1 MMSLFSFFAY
11 ESPKRRKKMRRSRFF
26 LALSFAVVMPL
37 ALSAAT
43 WSEPSPNS
51 EQVVFFSG
59 GTIDDGL
66 TFILLTTMDEAN
78 LQGVVVTN
86 ADCIADLAME
96 LQWKISSYTQSTE
109 IPVSLSDARGWNPF
123 PWSYRADCIRF
134 SNVEAL
140 KSYGA
145 NPQWPPYPSGDE
157 LIEELLTRAIAND
170 TPLTMLVTCPVTALS
185 NVLAK
190 NPKLAQGIERM
201 IFMGGAI
208 DVPGNLDPETIPK
221 EIASSGGEWNIF
233 WDPVSTEWIFN
244 NTSFPIILF
253 PLDVT
258 NQAKLAPLMPRLR
271 EKSLEFAYSKLA
283 YEGYELTGDEPYY
296 CMWNVVTSCYIPHPE
311 FFGEPVRMN
320 LEVVTEGNEQGD
332 VVRKSSGREVEVILS
347 LKEPDQY
354 YDYVLKQLAQ

>member
-1 MMSLFSFFAY
+1 MISLFRVSVC
-11 ESPKRRKKMRRSRFF
+11 EKPKRRKKMRRSRFF
-26 LALSFAVVMPL
+26 LVLSFAVIIPL
-37 ALSAAT
+37 ALSAAS
-43 WSEPSPNS
+43 WPEPSPDL

-66 TFILLTTMDEAN
+66 TFVLLTTMDEVN

-86 ADCIADLAME
+86 ADSIADPAME

-109 IPVSLSDARGWNPF
+109 IPVSLSDARAWNPF
-123 PWSYRADCIRF
+123 PWSYRDDSIRF
-134 SNVEAL
+134 NNVEVL

-221 EIASSGGEWNIF
+221 EIASAGGEWNIF
-233 WDPVSTEWIFN
+233 WDPVSTEWILN

-271 EKSLEFAYSKLA
+271 EQSLEFAYSKLA
-283 YEGYELTGDEPYY
+283 YQGYELTGDQPYY
-296 CMWNVVTSCYIPHPE
+296 SMWNVVTSTYIPHPE
-311 FFGEPVRMN
+311 FFAEPVRMN
-320 LEVVTEGNEQGD
+320 LRVVTEGNEQGS

-347 LKEPDQY
+347 LKEPDQF
-354 YDYVLKQLAQ
+354 YDYVLKQLAR

>member
-1 MMSLFSFFAY
+1 
-11 ESPKRRKKMRRSRFF
+11 MRRSRFF
-26 LALSFAVVMPL
+26 LALSFAVVIPL

-43 WSEPSPNS
+43 WSESS
-51 EQVVFFSG
+51 SDLEQVVFFSG
-59 GTIDDGL
+59 GTIDDAL
-66 TFILLTTMDEAN
+66 TFILLTSMDEVN

-86 ADCIADLAME
+86 ADSIADPAME
-96 LQWKISSYTQSTE
+96 LQWKIASYTESTE
-109 IPVSLSDARGWNPF
+109 IPVALSDARGWNPF
-123 PWSYRADCIRF
+123 PWSYRDDSIRF
-134 SNVEAL
+134 RDVEAL
-140 KSYGA
+140 KSYEA

-170 TPLTMLVTCPVTALS
+170 SPLTMLVTCPVTALS

-190 NPKLAQGIERM
+190 NPKLAQGIGRM

-208 DVPGNLDPETIPK
+208 DVPGNLDPKTIPE

-271 EKSLEFAYSKLA
+271 EQSLKFAYSKLA
-283 YEGYELTGDEPYY
+283 YQGYELTGDEPYY
-296 CMWNVVTSCYIPHPE
+296 CMWNVVTSTYIPHPE
-311 FFGEPVRMN
+311 FFGERVRMN
-320 LEVVTEGNEQGD
+320 LAVITQGNEQGE
-332 VVRKSSGREVEVILS
+332 VVRKSSEREVEVILS
-347 LKEPDQY
+347 LKEPDKF

>member
-1 MMSLFSFFAY
+1 MSFFNFFAY
-11 ESPKRRKKMRRSRFF
+11 ERPKRRKKMRRSRLF
-26 LALSFAVVMPL
+26 LVLSLAVVIPL

-43 WSEPSPNS
+43 WSEPSADS

-66 TFILLTTMDEAN
+66 TFVLLTTMDEVD

-86 ADCIADLAME
+86 ADSIADPAME
-96 LQWKISSYTQSTE
+96 LQWKIASYTESTE
-109 IPVSLSDARGWNPF
+109 IPVALSDARGWNPF
-123 PWSYRADCIRF
+123 PWSYRDDSIRF
-134 SNVEAL
+134 RDVEAL
-140 KSYGA
+140 KSYRA

-190 NPKLAQGIERM
+190 NPELEQGIERM

-221 EIASSGGEWNIF
+221 EIAGPGGEWNIF

-244 NTSFPIILF
+244 NISFPIILF

-296 CMWNVVTSCYIPHPE
+296 CMWNVVTSTYIPHPE
-311 FFGEPVRMN
+311 FFGEPVKMN
-320 LEVVTEGNEQGD
+320 LAIITEGNEQGE

-347 LKEPDQY
+347 LKEPDQF

>member
-1 MMSLFSFFAY
+1 MATPERTLTAIPFMSRMKSLA
-11 ESPKRRKKMRRSRFF
+11 RLKM
-26 LALSFAVVMPL
+26 VPL
-37 ALSAAT
+37 ALSAAS
-43 WSEPSPNS
+43 WSEPSPDS

-66 TFILLTTMDEAN
+66 TFIVLTTMDEVN

-86 ADCIADLAME
+86 ADCIANPAME

-109 IPVSLSDARGWNPF
+109 IPVSLSDARVWNPF
-123 PWSYRADCIRF
+123 PWSYRDDCIRF

-185 NVLAK
+185 KVLAK

-258 NQAKLAPLMPRLR
+258 NQAKLAPLVPRLR
-271 EKSLEFAYSKLA
+271 ERFNSSLYCRHGGMNLSSGASSSKQKPRSPNWEEWGSSVHGPRRYISLSLEDSWGDPRIFFIIIAYHMKIK
-283 YEGYELTGDEPYY
+283 
-296 CMWNVVTSCYIPHPE
+296 YI
-311 FFGEPVRMN
+311 FS
-320 LEVVTEGNEQGD
+320 LL
-332 VVRKSSGREVEVILS
+332 SS
-347 LKEPDQY
+347 P
-354 YDYVLKQLAQ
+354 